1 LLLYHGKEST
11 KNHPFD
17 EKKTTQ
23 IMPWKPLQGDGGV
36 GFMLT
41 LSIAY
46 LVSFM

>member
-1 LLLYHGKEST
+1 MAKSQLKIILLMK
-11 KNHPFD
+11 K
-17 EKKTTQ
+17 KKTTQ